1 MVEEKR
7 PRGRPSVVNGE
18 VAMVSEAGAMPIESR
33 GVIFFDLTQLIG
45 RVTLATPD
53 GIGRVELAYAQHLLK
68 KYPAQVRFIYAS
80 KRLVQIIPRNL
91 AIRYIEQI
99 DLAWKPEDTE
109 SDQLTDRIAG
119 FLRVDRALLGAD
131 HDHQARRQSRRNR
144 RLFLT
149 ANVLMG
155 LALQSVRPR
164 NLARYSNSEARNAYI
179 SVSNSTIS
187 SNWLTRWL
195 ARSPAVCCIILVH
208 DIIPITNPEFTLP
221 QATMRHLRYV
231 RRVAESADTIIA
243 NSTYTHDCLK
253 EFAAKVNLR
262 LPVVEIARLG
272 VDDSFTGRRPSL
284 ELSTPY
290 FVFIST
296 IEPRKNHTMLLQ
308 VWQRLAA
315 KLGEQ
320 TPKLILIGRRGWEGG
335 DGHPFVGPLLLDL
348 LERTE
353 ALRAHVMECSN
364 VPDQLLVKLLA
375 GARAAL
381 FPSHVEGFGLPLA
394 EALSLG
400 TPVICSDIPPFREI
414 ACDVPEYV
422 DPLAGRGWIRLVT
435 EYTPPDSPKR
445 VAQLERMRNF
455 RPTRWSEHLAVLDS
469 VLARAGVTA
478 QSDHG
483 PRRTPMHRPAPG
495 PGAPAQAAASARW
508 IGSMPRR
515 NTILHFL
522 RAS

>member
-1 MVEEKR
+1 MD
-7 PRGRPSVVNGE
+7 
-18 VAMVSEAGAMPIESR
+18 EAGAKPVEGR

-53 GIGRVELAYAQHLLK
+53 GIGRVELAYAQHLLR
-68 KYPAQVRFIYAS
+68 KYPDQVRFIYAS
-80 KRLVQIIPRNL
+80 KRLVQVIPRNL
-91 AIRYIEQI
+91 AVRYVEQI

-109 SDQLTDRIAG
+109 SDQLTNRIAS

-144 RLFLT
+144 RLFLI

-164 NLARYSNSEARNAYI
+164 NLARYSNSGARNAYI

-195 ARSPAVCCIILVH
+195 ARSPSVFCIVLVH

-221 QATMRHLRYV
+221 QTTARHLRYV
-231 RRVAESADTIIA
+231 KRVAESADTIIA
-243 NSTYTHDCLK
+243 NSTYTRDCLK

-262 LPVVEIARLG
+262 LPDVEVARLG
-272 VDDSFTGRRPSL
+272 VDESFMGQRPSVD
-284 ELSTPY
+284 LSTPY

-308 VWQRLAA
+308 VWQRLVA
-315 KLGEQ
+315 KLGWQ
-320 TPKLILIGRRGWEGG
+320 TPKLFLIGRRGWEGG
-335 DGHPFVGPLLLDL
+335 DGHPFVGPLMLDL

-400 TPVICSDIPPFREI
+400 TPVICSDIPPFRET
-414 ACDVPEYV
+414 AGDVPEYV

-445 VAQLERMRNF
+445 AAQLARMKNF

-478 QSDHG
+478 DSGEG
-483 PRRTPMHRPAPG
+483 PARGAIARPAAG
-495 PGAPAQAAASARW
+495 SEAPARAAASAKW
-508 IGSMPRR
+508 ISSMPRR
-515 NTILHFL
+515 NTILRL
-522 RAS
+522 LATS